1 MKVEALQ
8 KYRPLVRPLLFGLVI
23 AIHIIV
29 LVCVRFSVKEAALE
43 EEIDAE
49 IFKLVDVE
57 EFVPPPPPP
66 PVIEKKEVVVNSVKA
81 SETIQETEKEV
92 VEVEEEVPVEIEYVP
107 QHKISVVPEIPTK
120 AILSKIEYPKMAMK
134 QGIEG
139 VVYLELFIDE
149 AGNIRKVNV
158 VYLELFI
165 DEAGNIRKVN
175 VLKDPGYGFA
185 EAALAALDGIT
196 CKPALVNDRP
206 VAVRFRYPIRFV
218 LS

>member
-1 MKVEALQ
+1 MRVEALQ
-8 KYRPLVRPLLFGLVI
+8 MYKPLARPILFSLVI
-23 AIHIIV
+23 AIHVIV
-29 LVCVRFSVKEAALE
+29 LICVKFSVSNAAPE
-43 EEIDAE
+43 EEKAAE

-57 EFVPPPPPP
+57 EFVPPPPP
-66 PVIEKKEVVVNSVKA
+66 VIEKKEVVINSVKN
-81 SETIQETEKEV
+81 SENIQETEKEV
-92 VEVEEEVPVEIEYVP
+92 VEIEEEIDYVP

-149 AGNIRKVNV
+149 NGNIRR
-158 VYLELFI
+158 I
-165 DEAGNIRKVN
+165 N

-185 EAALAALDGIT
+185 EAAIAALDGIT
-196 CKPALVNDRP
+196 CKPALVNDKP
-206 VAVRFRYPIRFV
+206 VAVRFRYPVRFV

>member
-23 AIHIIV
+23 AVHILV
-29 LVCVRFSVKEAALE
+29 LVCVRFSVKNSVPE

-66 PVIEKKEVVVNSVKA
+66 PVIEKKEVIVNSVKT

-92 VEVEEEVPVEIEYVP
+92 VEVEEEVPVEIDYVP

-120 AILSKIEYPKMAMK
+120 SILSKIEYPKMAMK

-149 AGNIRKVNV
+149 AGNIRH
-158 VYLELFI
+158 
-165 DEAGNIRKVN
+165 VN

-185 EAALAALDGIT
+185 EAAIAALDGIF
-196 CKPALVNDRP
+196 CKPALMNEKP

>member
-1 MKVEALQ
+1 MRVEALQ
-8 KYRPLVRPLLFGLVI
+8 KYKPLARPLLFALVI
-23 AIHIIV
+23 AIHVIV
-29 LVCVRFSVKEAALE
+29 LICVRFSIKTAVQE
-43 EEIDAE
+43 EEANAE

-81 SETIQETEKEV
+81 SENIQETEKEV
-92 VEVEEEVPVEIEYVP
+92 VEIPEDIDYVP
-107 QHKISVVPEIPTK
+107 QHKISVIPEIPTK

-149 AGNIRKVNV
+149 SGNIRR
-158 VYLELFI
+158 I
-165 DEAGNIRKVN
+165 N

-185 EAALAALDGIT
+185 DAAIAALDGIR
-196 CKPALVNDRP
+196 CKPALVNDKP
-206 VAVRFRYPIRFV
+206 VAVRFRYPVRFV
-218 LS
+218 LN

>member
-1 MKVEALQ
+1 MKTEALQ
-8 KYRPLVRPLLFGLVI
+8 KFKTYGRPLLFSLVI

-29 LVCVRFSVKEAALE
+29 LICVKFSISNAVQE
-43 EEIDAE
+43 EEQNAE

-66 PVIEKKEVVVNSVKA
+66 VIEKKEVLVNSVKA
-81 SETIQETEKEV
+81 SENIQETEKEV
-92 VEVEEEVPVEIEYVP
+92 VEVEDIDYVP

-120 AILSKIEYPKMAMK
+120 TILSKIEYPKMAMK

-149 AGNIRKVNV
+149 KGNIRR
-158 VYLELFI
+158 I
-165 DEAGNIRKVN
+165 N

-185 EAALAALDGIT
+185 EAAIAALEGIT
-196 CKPALVNDRP
+196 CKPALVNDKP

>member
-1 MKVEALQ
+1 MSIEAFQ
-8 KYRPLVRPLLFGLVI
+8 KYKPFIRPLLLSLVVV
-23 AIHIIV
+23 IHVVV
-29 LVCVRFSVKEAALE
+29 LICVKFNVTAAAQE
-43 EEIDAE
+43 EEPNAE

-57 EFVPPPPPP
+57 EFVPPPPP

-81 SETIQETEKEV
+81 SENIQETDKEV
-92 VEVEEEVPVEIEYVP
+92 VEVEDIDYVP

-149 AGNIRKVNV
+149 GGNIRR
-158 VYLELFI
+158 I
-165 DEAGNIRKVN
+165 N

-185 EAALAALDGIT
+185 EAAIEALDGIV
-196 CKPALVNDRP
+196 CKPALVNDKP
-206 VAVRFRYPIRFV
+206 VAVRFRYPVRFV

>member
-92 VEVEEEVPVEIEYVP
+92 VEVEEEVSVEIEYVP

-139 VVYLELFIDE
+139 
-149 AGNIRKVNV
+149 V

>member
-158 VYLELFI
+158 
-165 DEAGNIRKVN
+165 
-175 VLKDPGYGFA
+175 LKDPGYGFA
-185 EAALAALDGIT
+185 DAAIAALEGIT
-196 CKPALVNDRP
+196 CKPALMNEKP

>member
-149 AGNIRKVNV
+149 AGNIRH
-158 VYLELFI
+158 
-165 DEAGNIRKVN
+165 VN

-185 EAALAALDGIT
+185 EAAIAALDGII
-196 CKPALVNDRP
+196 CKPALMNEKP

>member
-29 LVCVRFSVKEAALE
+29 LVCVRFSVKDAALE

-158 VYLELFI
+158 
-165 DEAGNIRKVN
+165 
-175 VLKDPGYGFA
+175 LKDPGYGFA
-185 EAALAALDGIT
+185 DAAIAALEGIT
-196 CKPALVNDRP
+196 CKPALMNEKP
-206 VAVRFRYPIRFV
+206 VAVRFRYPIRFM

>member
-1 MKVEALQ
+1 MRVEALQ
-8 KYRPLVRPLLFGLVI
+8 KYRPLVRPLLFSLVI
-23 AIHIIV
+23 AVHIIV
-29 LVCVRFSVKEAALE
+29 LICVKFSISNAAPE
-43 EEIDAE
+43 EEKAAE

-66 PVIEKKEVVVNSVKA
+66 PVIQKREVVVNSVKA
-81 SETIQETEKEV
+81 SENIQETEKEV
-92 VEVEEEVPVEIEYVP
+92 VEVEEAPEEIDYIP

-120 AILSKIEYPKMAMK
+120 QILSKIEYPKMAMK

-149 AGNIRKVNV
+149 AGNIRH
-158 VYLELFI
+158 I
-165 DEAGNIRKVN
+165 N

-185 EAALAALDGIT
+185 EAAIAALDGVT
-196 CKPALVNDRP
+196 CKPALMNDKP
-206 VAVRFRYPIRFV
+206 VAVRFRYPVRFV

>member
-1 MKVEALQ
+1 MRIEALQ

-23 AIHIIV
+23 AVHIIV
-29 LVCVRFSVKEAALE
+29 LVCVRFSVKDAITE

-92 VEVEEEVPVEIEYVP
+92 VEVEDAPVEIEYVP

-139 VVYLELFIDE
+139 VVYLELFIDA
-149 AGNIRKVNV
+149 AGNIRH
-158 VYLELFI
+158 
-165 DEAGNIRKVN
+165 VN

-196 CKPALVNDRP
+196 CKPALVNDTP